1 MKIATIGL
9 DVAKNVFQVHGADA
23 EGRAVLRKRLRRNQ
37 VTEFFANLPPCLVGL
52 EACCGSHYWFRVLS
66 RTGHTVRLIAP
77 QFVKPYVKSNKNDAN
92 DAEAICEAV
101 SRPQMRFV
109 PAKSIEQQDIQSLH
123 RVRSRL
129 VSSRTRLASQVRGL
143 LAEYGIVLPRFI
155 SQLRRG
161 LPLILEDAENELT
174 DFSRR
179 LFASLYEEL
188 VQLDDKIKALDEQV
202 QAIYRASETC
212 QRVAAVEGIGPL
224 IATALVA
231 AISDGKSFT
240 NGRQF
245 AAWLGLVP
253 RQHSTGGKARLFGIS
268 KRGDPYLRTLLI
280 HGARSVVYRASR
292 KTDTRNRWI
301 ADKQRRLGT
310 SKACVALANKNARIV
325 WSLIARGE
333 SYRRAA

>member
-1 MKIATIGL
+1 MKIATVGL
-9 DVAKNVFQVHGADA
+9 DIAKQVFQVHGADS
-23 EGRAVLRKRLRRNQ
+23 EGRAVLRKRLRRDQ
-37 VTEFFANLPPCLVGL
+37 VAEFFANLPPCLVGL
-52 EACCGSHYWFRVLS
+52 EACCGSHYWTRVLH
-66 RTGHTVRLIAP
+66 RAGHTVRLIAP

-109 PAKSIEQQDIQSLH
+109 PAKSVEQQDVQSLH
-123 RVRSRL
+123 RVRRRL
-129 VSSRTRLASQVRGL
+129 VSSRTQLASQVRGL
-143 LAEYGIVLPRFI
+143 LAEYGIVVPQGI
-155 SQLRRG
+155 GQLRRG
-161 LPLILEDAENELT
+161 LPLILENAENELT
-174 DFSRR
+174 DFGRR
-179 LFASLYEEL
+179 LFASLYEDL
-188 VQLDDKIKALDEQV
+188 VQLDDKIEAIDEQV
-202 QAIYRASETC
+202 RAIYRTSEPC

-231 AISDGKSFT
+231 AVSDGKSFK

-253 RQHSTGGKARLFGIS
+253 RQYSSGGKVRLFGIS

-280 HGARSVVYRASR
+280 HGARSVVYRAR
-292 KTDTRNRWI
+292 HKTDSRNRWI